1 MSFQYEIQR
10 LILHSG
16 LHQDAV
22 NDHDHVRS
30 KSWRRGFKKG
40 FLDVL
45 AAPGTLFCPDRTRPR
60 RIRDIILREI
70 NACDGN
76 SARDAA
82 SDEKSGSKADARPPA
97 L

>member
-10 LILHSG
+10 LILRSG

-22 NDHDHVRS
+22 NDRVRS

-82 SDEKSGSKADARPPA
+82 SDEKSSREADARPPA

>member
-1 MSFQYEIQR
+1 MSFQYEIRR
-10 LILHSG
+10 LILRSG

-22 NDHDHVRS
+22 NDRDSFRS
-30 KSWRRGFKKG
+30 RAWRRGFKQG

-45 AAPGTLFCPDRTRPR
+45 AAPGTLFCPDRTRQR

-70 NACDGN
+70 NVCDGN

-82 SDEKSGSKADARPPA
+82 SDEKSSREADARPPA